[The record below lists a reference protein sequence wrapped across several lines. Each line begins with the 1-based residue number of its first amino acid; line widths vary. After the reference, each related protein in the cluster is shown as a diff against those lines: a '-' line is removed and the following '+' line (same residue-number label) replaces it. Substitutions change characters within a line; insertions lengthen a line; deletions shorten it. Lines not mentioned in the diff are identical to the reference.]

1 MWRIVTPKTRK
12 QFYTTLSTDAYD
24 PRATDLSSMSS
35 VTWYSQVMRGPGSRI
50 QSYKQYDVMDADID
64 IARSLDII
72 AEEIATRDE
81 KTNLPFLIEWQKED
95 NQDITDS
102 TVVTVRA
109 ALRQFATLQ
118 DLKKRMFNIARTMVK
133 YGDCFFRKTSDTKKW
148 QYIDPSLVYGIEIDE
163 HGQAINY
170 HIRRPASATNSAYG
184 SIKNEFLDIV
194 PASAII
200 HFTMSDDMG
209 DSAPFG
215 QSILRPIYRVYRQLA
230 MLEDAM
236 IIYRIVRAP
245 ERRVFYIDVG
255 NMNQHQVKRYLEQVK
270 NEMRQKKVP
279 GTGING
285 ARDTVDGQ
293 YDPQCLTLDT
303 EIPLLDG
310 RTLSLNELIVEHQEG
325 KKNWTY
331 SCHPITGEIKPG
343 EIVWA
348 GVTRKNAELVK
359 VTLDNGQVITCT
371 PDHQIPVLGQGFVQ
385 AKDLKTGQSLISF
398 VTENK
403 RISKSKSDYAHV
415 FDHSLNKMVSVH
427 GMVNSNINE
436 KIIPPE
442 GQHLVSHHK
451 DFNRFNNNPENLQWI
466 GHKDHFKLHSTLAKE
481 SWDNLPGDLKLQRI
495 QNIAN
500 GTKIAMAKIPNDIK
514 AIRSKKTG
522 IGVSNKFKER
532 KQDAEQW
539 SAYIEKISKPRS
551 EEFRLANIARL
562 KGKPTAMSNQ
572 PWNFNQACLTE
583 LVKITLSNNGNKE
596 ATLAELRSSDSFIKL
611 LNDANPKSEKFTTYK
626 LDATKFGNRGLMKL
640 LSTFNIPNWR
650 VFVND
655 VIPNYNHKVISVELM
670 EDRQDT
676 GCITIGEALHNW
688 HTFPTTSGVF
698 VKNSMQDDIFMA
710 VTANGRGSR
719 VETLPGGTE
728 DFGTNLLRQFQEKI
742 FRGLRIPTSYLG
754 GTDAAGA
761 QTNDGKVGIA
771 YIEELRFANF
781 ISRLQQRINDVFDAE
796 FKIYLKVTGL
806 RVDDEVFNI
815 RLPDP
820 ANFALYRQA
829 ALDADLINSFNT
841 IQEAKFLSRRFVLKR
856 YLGLSDD
863 EIQMN
868 EVMIKEE
875 RGLEDTDQASAL
887 QQIYDPAIFDNRE
900 PIVISNTESTEESPD
915 INPNFGSSEFDS
927 VGDEEPN
934 MPMSGELDDTGV
946 EDKPPVIAPS
956 KTEPPKEPVEA

>member
-1 MWRIVTPKTRK
+1 MWRMVTPKTRK

-102 TVVTVRA
+102 TIVTVRA

-385 AKDLKTGQSLISF
+385 AKDL
-398 VTENK
+398 V
-403 RISKSKSDYAHV
+403 
-415 FDHSLNKMVSVH
+415 
-427 GMVNSNINE
+427 
-436 KIIPPE
+436 
-442 GQHLVSHHK
+442 
-451 DFNRFNNNPENLQWI
+451 
-466 GHKDHFKLHSTLAKE
+466 
-481 SWDNLPGDLKLQRI
+481 
-495 QNIAN
+495 
-500 GTKIAMAKIPNDIK
+500 
-514 AIRSKKTG
+514 
-522 IGVSNKFKER
+522 
-532 KQDAEQW
+532 AEQILIPF
-539 SAYIEKISKPRS
+539 SAGNQIKP
-551 EEFRLANIARL
+551 EI
-562 KGKPTAMSNQ
+562 K
-572 PWNFNQACLTE
+572 
-583 LVKITLSNNGNKE
+583 VTL
-596 ATLAELRSSDSFIKL
+596 I
-611 LNDANPKSEKFTTYK
+611 
-626 LDATKFGNRGLMKL
+626 
-640 LSTFNIPNWR
+640 
-650 VFVND
+650 
-655 VIPNYNHKVISVELM
+655 ELM

-688 HTFPTTSGVF
+688 HTFPTASGVF

-887 QQIYDPAIFDNRE
+887 QQIYDPAVFDNRE
-900 PIVISNTESTEESPD
+900 PIVISNTESTEGSPD
-915 INPNFGSSEFDS
+915 INPNFGSSEFDNAE
-927 VGDEEPN
+927 DEEPN